1 MIPYPTKYKSRKSRN
16 QGDRRRCRKRVHMW
30 FICRNMYTLTCALT
44 LVNEEETA
52 VQDKSAF
59 MTPMCPYIND
69 TKNKHTGRQPE

>member
-1 MIPYPTKYKSRKSRN
+1 
-16 QGDRRRCRKRVHMW
+16 MW

-69 TKNKHTGRQPE
+69 TKNKHTGRQSE